1 MTSYT
6 YLDTGALV
14 RHAEGAAAQVIDRAA
29 QIRPHLTKMLNDSDA
44 VVACSEITL
53 VEFHDVLTTY
63 LRAGGVYDGNWW
75 EECRRDLWERV
86 DSGSILVLP
95 TPPRVFDQVMA
106 LITLATKE
114 HGRKLK
120 AWDAMHL
127 FIAARWAFEL
137 GAKVKLVTS
146 DGDLDVASI
155 LGFEAYVDVV
165 NLDVL
170 ASTGC
175 GADRR

>member
-6 YLDTGALV
+6 YLDTGALM
-14 RHAEGAAAQVIDRAA
+14 RHAESMVTDIPDRAA
-29 QIRPHLTKMLNDSDA
+29 LIRPHVTKLLNDSDA

-63 LRAGGVYDGNWW
+63 LRGGGVYDGEWW
-75 EECRRDLWERV
+75 DACRRDLWERV
-86 DSGSILVLP
+86 DAGSILVLP
-95 TPPRVFDQVMA
+95 TPPKVFDQVMA
-106 LITLATKE
+106 LVTLATKE

-127 FIAARWAFEL
+127 LIAARWAYEL
-137 GAKVKLVTS
+137 GTKVNLVTS
-146 DGDLDVASI
+146 DSDLDVVSV
-155 LGFEAYVDVV
+155 LGFEAHVEVV

-175 GADRR
+175 GADKR